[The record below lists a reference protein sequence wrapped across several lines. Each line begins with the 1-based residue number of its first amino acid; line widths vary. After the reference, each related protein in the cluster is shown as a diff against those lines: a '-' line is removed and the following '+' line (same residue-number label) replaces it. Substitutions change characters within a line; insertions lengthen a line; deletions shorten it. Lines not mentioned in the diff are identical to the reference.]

1 MNNVN
6 GVIVGIDIQD
16 KITQAAIWDEQTE
29 MVIHVTGPENEAA
42 FLNPFEMPGWGQS
55 GNIEAACEFIASIIE
70 CASKCAQGRKAG
82 LICITIADYEIK
94 KLNFISEV
102 MKRLQFNSEQWSVI
116 SHEESFAFYAYSQKK
131 GLYSAGVM
139 LLDYSN
145 DNIASYICMKSNLN
159 GCDVIME
166 NRYFSDAIQYDEEK
180 DSYSN
185 LCVNQH
191 EITEWLKGLLSR
203 YNVSSVFLT
212 GSRFEME
219 KFPDEFTRFLCHSRK
234 VFAGQNLYVKGAVLG
249 ACTKVKQI
257 LPSDTILACKNRI
270 TTGIEMDICE
280 RGNDMRLKI
289 VRPGTNWYSVKK
301 QLFFIIDDVR
311 YINFY
316 LRPVDTNKEYI
327 EKIDI
332 SSLPFREGKMTR
344 IEMDVDFMS
353 DEECHVLIKDKGF
366 GDIVKSSGKIIEKTF
381 LLK

>member
-42 FLNPFEMPGWGQS
+42 FLNPFEMSGWEQS

-70 CASKCAQGRKAG
+70 CASKCSQGRKAG

-145 DNIASYICMKSNLN
+145 DNIASYICMKANLN

-166 NRYFSDAIQYDEEK
+166 NRYFSVYLLFYVLK
-180 DSYSN
+180 VSYRIVF
-185 LCVNQH
+185 VNEH
-191 EITEWLKGLLSR
+191 VISELL
-203 YNVSSVFLT
+203 
-212 GSRFEME
+212 
-219 KFPDEFTRFLCHSRK
+219 
-234 VFAGQNLYVKGAVLG
+234 
-249 ACTKVKQI
+249 
-257 LPSDTILACKNRI
+257 
-270 TTGIEMDICE
+270 
-280 RGNDMRLKI
+280 
-289 VRPGTNWYSVKK
+289 
-301 QLFFIIDDVR
+301 
-311 YINFY
+311 
-316 LRPVDTNKEYI
+316 
-327 EKIDI
+327 
-332 SSLPFREGKMTR
+332 
-344 IEMDVDFMS
+344 
-353 DEECHVLIKDKGF
+353 
-366 GDIVKSSGKIIEKTF
+366 
-381 LLK
+381 

>member
-55 GNIEAACEFIASIIE
+55 RNIEAACEFIASIIE

-145 DNIASYICMKSNLN
+145 DNCIIYL
-159 GCDVIME
+159 
-166 NRYFSDAIQYDEEK
+166 
-180 DSYSN
+180 
-185 LCVNQH
+185 H
-191 EITEWLKGLLSR
+191 ES
-203 YNVSSVFLT
+203 
-212 GSRFEME
+212 
-219 KFPDEFTRFLCHSRK
+219 
-234 VFAGQNLYVKGAVLG
+234 
-249 ACTKVKQI
+249 
-257 LPSDTILACKNRI
+257 
-270 TTGIEMDICE
+270 
-280 RGNDMRLKI
+280 
-289 VRPGTNWYSVKK
+289 
-301 QLFFIIDDVR
+301 
-311 YINFY
+311 
-316 LRPVDTNKEYI
+316 
-327 EKIDI
+327 
-332 SSLPFREGKMTR
+332 
-344 IEMDVDFMS
+344 
-353 DEECHVLIKDKGF
+353 
-366 GDIVKSSGKIIEKTF
+366 
-381 LLK
+381 